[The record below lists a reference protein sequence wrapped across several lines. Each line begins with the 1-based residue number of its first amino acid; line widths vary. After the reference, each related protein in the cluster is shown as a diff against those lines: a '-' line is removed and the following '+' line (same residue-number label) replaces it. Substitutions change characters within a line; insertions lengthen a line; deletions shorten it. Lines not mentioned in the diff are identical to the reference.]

1 MILLAKRIFFL
12 ALHDTKNVLKEKSF
26 NLRFHRETTFPLTND
41 SLENFLWK
49 TYQNIAIECEQ
60 PFIQLL
66 KLEQTILNQPKTS
79 ISLSIRYEG
88 NENCVENWRFF
99 FFTNDLDQSQREI
112 DLFSSFRR
120 LFSSASSLFVEM
132 WNKLINWFWLWGR
145 STCLTIIRR
154 EEKFVEFSE
163 LPEASCWVGCFFK
176 ITV

>member
-1 MILLAKRIFFL
+1 MILLVKRIFFL

-26 NLRFHRETTFPLTND
+26 NLRFHQETTFPLTND

-99 FFTNDLDQSQREI
+99 FFYKWLRSVTERNR
-112 DLFSSFRR
+112 
-120 LFSSASSLFVEM
+120 SLF
-132 WNKLINWFWLWGR
+132 FF
-145 STCLTIIRR
+145 STTFFFCI
-154 EEKFVEFSE
+154 EFVR
-163 LPEASCWVGCFFK
+163 WDVK
-176 ITV
+176 QID